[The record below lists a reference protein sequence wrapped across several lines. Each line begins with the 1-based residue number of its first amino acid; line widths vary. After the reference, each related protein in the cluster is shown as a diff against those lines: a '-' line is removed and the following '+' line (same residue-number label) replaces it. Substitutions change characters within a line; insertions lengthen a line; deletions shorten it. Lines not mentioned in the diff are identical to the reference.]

1 MRWNRYTNEDNFK
14 NFKIKKKK
22 EKNTRCGVIIFNDNF
37 TKVLMVENNYI
48 YTELNKSKWGFPK
61 GIIRTRENFNK
72 CAMRELFEE
81 TGLNVNIEKKQ
92 PFLKINN
99 NFYFPLQIRENDI
112 INFKPIDKNEI
123 KDVRWISIDM
133 INNCIRCNHDASI
146 FKKNYVYRCKNIAMK
161 MKLFKP
167 NKFNLFETSH

>member
-1 MRWNRYTNEDNFK
+1 MDWNNNDHFK

-22 EKNTRCGVIIFNDNF
+22 QKYTRCGVIIFNNNF
-37 TKVLMVENNYI
+37 NKILLVENNYI
-48 YTELNKSKWGFPK
+48 FVEQNKSKWGFPK
-61 GIIRTRENFNK
+61 GLIRKNENFNK

-99 NFYFPLQIRENDI
+99 NYYFPIQINEQDI
-112 INFKPIDKNEI
+112 KYFKPIDKKEI
-123 KDVRWISIDM
+123 KDVRWISIDL
-133 INNCIRCNHDASI
+133 INNCIRCNYDVTV
-146 FKKNYVYRCKNIAMK
+146 FKKNYISRCKNIAMK

-167 NKFNLFETSH
+167 NKFNLYETK